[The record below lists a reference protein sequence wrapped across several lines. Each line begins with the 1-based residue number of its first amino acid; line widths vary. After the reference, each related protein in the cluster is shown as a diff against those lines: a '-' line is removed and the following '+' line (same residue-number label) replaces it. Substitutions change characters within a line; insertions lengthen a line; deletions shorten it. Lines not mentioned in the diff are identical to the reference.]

1 VRAFVFNS
9 IGDRGGLADV
19 PAPQP
24 ADGEILI
31 QVNAVALVASDWR
44 VRAGSRVG
52 RQEHHFPAILGFD
65 FAGQVVE
72 TPDGSDDWAA
82 GDRLYGMA
90 HKPYIGAGSLAELV
104 TMPADGPMAPIPD
117 FLTDVEA
124 AALVS
129 GWLTSLAALDEVT
142 VELGDIVALTGA
154 SGGVGSVLTQLL
166 ARRGA
171 EVVAVART
179 ANRDYVEWLGAAH
192 VVCRDQVDVVA
203 GLLSKWPGGVDT
215 LVDLVGDAA
224 RFDELVGAVRDGGQA
239 SSAVAAADPERLA
252 GRDLRL
258 SNVRTKPS
266 AERLLRL
273 EEEWVQEDL
282 ALPEIEVLAFA
293 DTAAAIDRLERGQGR
308 GKLVV
313 TVP

>member
-1 VRAFVFNS
+1 
-9 IGDRGGLADV
+9 
-19 PAPQP
+19 
-24 ADGEILI
+24 
-31 QVNAVALVASDWR
+31 
-44 VRAGSRVG
+44 
-52 RQEHHFPAILGFD
+52 
-65 FAGQVVE
+65 
-72 TPDGSDDWAA
+72 
-82 GDRLYGMA
+82 
-90 HKPYIGAGSLAELV
+90 
-104 TMPADGPMAPIPD
+104 
-117 FLTDVEA
+117 
-124 AALVS
+124 
-129 GWLTSLAALDEVT
+129 
-142 VELGDIVALTGA
+142 
-154 SGGVGSVLTQLL
+154 VLTQLL

-203 GLLSKWPGGVDT
+203 ELLSKWPGGVDT